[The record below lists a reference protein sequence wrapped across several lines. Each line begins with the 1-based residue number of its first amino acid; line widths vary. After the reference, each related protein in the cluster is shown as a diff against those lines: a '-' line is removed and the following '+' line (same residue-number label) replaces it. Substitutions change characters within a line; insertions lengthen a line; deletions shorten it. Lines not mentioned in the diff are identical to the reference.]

1 MAPLSPVGIGR
12 RPNLWC
18 SAGRRPHEHPE
29 VYAHEY
35 PMPGLRRLGLPRPQ
49 ASGGRLLPLRRR
61 RRRAG
66 MKPLLTPAELE
77 ALDCQ
82 LRSGIAPDLETARR
96 LVARVRE
103 LEEALRWQE
112 RRLEYAR

>member
-18 SAGRRPHEHPE
+18 SEWRRPHEHLE
-29 VYAHEY
+29 VCHEY
-35 PMPGLRRLGLPRPQ
+35 DL
-49 ASGGRLLPLRRR
+49 SGQRRR
-61 RRRAG
+61 RRGAG

-82 LRSGIAPDLETARR
+82 MRSGIAPDLETARR
-96 LVARVRE
+96 LLRDLLDLRE
-103 LEEALRWQE
+103 AQRWEA

>member
-18 SAGRRPHEHPE
+18 SEGRRPHEHLE
-29 VYAHEY
+29 VCHEY
-35 PMPGLRRLGLPRPQ
+35 DVPGLRQVGLPRPQ
-49 ASGGRLLPLRRR
+49 APGGRLLPLRRR
-61 RRRAG
+61 RRGAG

-82 LRSGIAPDLETARR
+82 MRSGIAPDLETARR
-96 LVARVRE
+96 LLRDLLDLRE
-103 LEEALRWQE
+103 AKRWEE
-112 RRLEYAR
+112 RRL